1 MAVRESR
8 EQRDAGRLRMSSLRA
23 LLAEGAAVEAGGNA
37 QRIDTLASKY
47 GVDAETLGKV
57 LRYTQP
63 LELESE
69 DASQ

>member
-1 MAVRESR
+1 
-8 EQRDAGRLRMSSLRA
+8 MSSLRA
-23 LLAEGAAVEAGGNA
+23 LLAEGAAVEAGSNA